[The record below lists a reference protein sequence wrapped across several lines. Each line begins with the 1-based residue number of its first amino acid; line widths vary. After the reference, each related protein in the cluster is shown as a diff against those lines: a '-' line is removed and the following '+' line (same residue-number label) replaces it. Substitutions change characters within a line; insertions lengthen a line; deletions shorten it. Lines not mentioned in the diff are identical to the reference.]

1 MTAVYTSSDVPPAA
15 ANEDNVH
22 VFLSGEEASDVREC
36 VRRIGDKAVAKRCRV
51 SPTTVARGLAG
62 LPIRYSSK
70 LALVCGIQS
79 LR

>member
-1 MTAVYTSSDVPPAA
+1 MNAVYTQSDFPNAIDGD
-15 ANEDNVH
+15 DNVH
-22 VFLSGEEASDVREC
+22 VFLSGAEASDVREC
-36 VRRIGDKAVAKRCRV
+36 VRRIGDRAVAKRCRV
-51 SPTTVARGLAG
+51 SPTTLARGLAG